1 METMFF
7 FSSQVFPQKHGFS
20 TVFWGYVQYMRSTP
34 YFWRR
39 IRIQRE
45 KIQKKSIVSIPEPTV
60 FFVGLCNY
68 WIYNEKLK
76 KKLFVLNIRYII
88 PTIRTE
94 IYKKKYI
101 FNKQNKTKNTQTTQ
115 KKTKIKLKHRV
126 W

>member
-20 TVFWGYVQYMRSTP
+20 TVFWGYVQYLRSTP

-60 FFVGLCNY
+60 FFCGPVLLMRHVVRYTCNY
-68 WIYNEKLK
+68 
-76 KKLFVLNIRYII
+76 V
-88 PTIRTE
+88 
-94 IYKKKYI
+94 
-101 FNKQNKTKNTQTTQ
+101 
-115 KKTKIKLKHRV
+115 
-126 W
+126 